1 MAMKSFNAWAG
12 AAILGMTLS
21 GCGLL
26 EIDNYDAPTSLLSG
40 TLLFEGQPVPVRSG
54 GVELELWE
62 PGWELN
68 QKIPVY
74 VAQNGTFSA
83 MLFDGDYR
91 LNTIANNGPWVNRT
105 DTITIQVRGNTQ
117 VDIPVRPY
125 YVIRNPQVTYD
136 RNTGAG
142 GTVNATFQIETI
154 DGSRQLEWAAIYV
167 ATTSL
172 VDRTNRVVQL
182 ERPRAQLPTNWAT
195 APVTLSVALPANIRD
210 TPSPVPRERVYV
222 RLGIKSV
229 GLAEMYFSP
238 LIELGI

>member
-1 MAMKSFNAWAG
+1 MKSFTAWAG
-12 AAILGMTLS
+12 AAILGMSLS
-21 GCGLL
+21 ACGLL
-26 EIDNYDAPTSLLSG
+26 DIDNYDAPSSMLSG
-40 TLLFEGQPVPVRSG
+40 TLLYDGQPVPVRTG

-74 VAQNGTFSA
+74 VAQNGTYSA

-117 VDIPVRPY
+117 VDVPVRPY
-125 YVIRNPQVTYD
+125 YMVRNPQVTYD
-136 RNTGAG
+136 QNTGAG
-142 GTVNATFQIETI
+142 GTVNATFQIETV
-154 DGSRQLEWAAIYV
+154 DGSRQLEWAALYV

-182 ERPRAQLPTNWAT
+182 ERPRAQLPANWET
-195 APVTLSVALPANIRD
+195 VPVTLSVALPANIRQ
-210 TPSPVPRERVYV
+210 TPSPQPRERVFV
-222 RLGIKSV
+222 RIGIKSV
-229 GLAEMYFSP
+229 GLAEMIFSP